1 MLICKI
7 ISNNL
12 VAIQQAAFANNI
24 EWYGSNR
31 RMYEEAGYVVIAK
44 YFVAGKDRLYL
55 LKGDSAEKFN
65 SLDCPE
71 VKEKYFVENVK
82 KLVEKYGFNR

>member
-12 VAIQQAAFANNI
+12 DAIQRAAFANGI
-24 EWYGSNR
+24 EWFGSHKQV
-31 RMYEEAGYVVIAK
+31 YEKASYVVIVK

-55 LKGDSAEKFN
+55 QKGDSAERFN
-65 SLDCPE
+65 SLTCVE
-71 VKEKYFVENVK
+71 VKEKYFIENVK
-82 KLVEKYGFNR
+82 KLVEKYL

>member
-12 VAIQQAAFANNI
+12 GAIQQAAFANGI
-24 EWYGSNR
+24 EWFGSNIR
-31 RMYEEAGYVVIAK
+31 IYKKSIYVVIVK
-44 YFVAGKDRLYL
+44 YFVAGKYKLYL
-55 LKGDSAEKFN
+55 LKGDSAERFN

-71 VKEKYFVENVK
+71 VKEKYFIENVK
-82 KLVEKYGFNR
+82 KLVEKYL

>member
-12 VAIQQAAFANNI
+12 NAIQQAAFANGI
-24 EWYGSNR
+24 EWFGSNR
-31 RMYEEAGYVVIAK
+31 RMYEEATYVVIVK
-44 YFVAGKDRLYL
+44 YFVAEKHKLYL
-55 LKGDSAEKFN
+55 LKGDSAERFN

-71 VKEKYFVENVK
+71 VKEKYFIENVK
-82 KLVEKYGFNR
+82 KLVEKYGLDR

>member
-12 VAIQQAAFANNI
+12 NAIQQAAFANGI
-24 EWYGSNR
+24 EWFGANKR
-31 RMYEEAGYVVIAK
+31 IYETAVYVVVVK
-44 YFVAGKDRLYL
+44 YWVAGKNRLYL
-55 LKGDSAEKFN
+55 LKGDSAERFN

-71 VKEKYFVENVK
+71 VKEKYFIENVK
-82 KLVEKYGFNR
+82 KLVEKYL